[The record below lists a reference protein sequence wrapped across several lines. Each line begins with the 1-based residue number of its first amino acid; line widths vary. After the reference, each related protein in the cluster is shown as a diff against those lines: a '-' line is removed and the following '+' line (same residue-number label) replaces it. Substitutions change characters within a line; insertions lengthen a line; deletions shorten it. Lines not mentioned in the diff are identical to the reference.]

1 MQPNTSDKQFSEQ
14 TVRQVAAD
22 ARRALVRGRYSPES
36 SQIERLRCV
45 DDQPETEREFGHQ
58 LWFFDGFGV
67 DELNRRVR
75 IFGAIEYS
83 LQFGLHEL
91 VEDGVFS
98 DDGQRNRF
106 RHVYRGHA
114 PQPTWRH
121 AAHGWLAAGM
131 AVVTAIFLAYLA
143 LTQLFPV

>member
-1 MQPNTSDKQFSEQ
+1 MQPNTSDKHFSEQ

-22 ARRALVRGRYSPES
+22 AQRALVRGRYAPEN
-36 SQIERLRCV
+36 SQIEQLRCV

-67 DELNRRVR
+67 DETNRRVR

-91 VEDGVFS
+91 VEDGVFEA
-98 DDGQRNRF
+98 DDQRNRF
-106 RHVYRGHA
+106 RHIYRGHA
-114 PQPTWRH
+114 PRPTWRPLT
-121 AAHGWLAAGM
+121 HGWLAAAM
-131 AVVTAIFLAYLA
+131 AAVTAIFLAYLA
-143 LTQLFPV
+143 ISEYLPL

>member
-1 MQPNTSDKQFSEQ
+1 MTSP
-14 TVRQVAAD
+14 
-22 ARRALVRGRYSPES
+22 RR
-36 SQIERLRCV
+36 ERA
-45 DDQPETEREFGHQ
+45 FGHQ

-67 DELNRRVR
+67 DEANRRVR

-91 VEDGVFS
+91 VEDGIFEA
-98 DDGQRNRF
+98 GEQRDRF

-121 AAHGWLAAGM
+121 VAHGWLVAGM
-131 AVVTAIFLAYLA
+131 AAVTALFLAYLA
-143 LTQLFPV
+143 LHQLFPL